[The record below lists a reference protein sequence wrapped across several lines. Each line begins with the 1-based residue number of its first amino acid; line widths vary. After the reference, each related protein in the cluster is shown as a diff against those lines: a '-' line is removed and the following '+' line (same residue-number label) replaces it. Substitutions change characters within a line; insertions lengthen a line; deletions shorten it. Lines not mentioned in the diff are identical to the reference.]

1 MRVAVVALVGA
12 LVGACAHIGS
22 RPEAQILTAERR
34 NETVDGDAAAGGAV
48 YATQCAACHGA
59 NGEGGF
65 GPNLIDSSV
74 AQDYPRTV
82 EQVEQGQGA
91 MPAFEGVLT
100 DPQIRDVAAYVHE
113 IIAVNPTQPSLP
125 DVGTL
130 PTTVG
135 SVSALGIPANVNP
148 ANGAQTYKD
157 NCSSCHGDRGEGTTV
172 GPPLTRPISVD
183 DVITL
188 ILAGRPGMPSYKL
201 LLPTAKL
208 EELAAYVA
216 KTFMEPALLN
226 GSTTGSSGSG
236 ASAQEATG
244 STEG

>member
-1 MRVAVVALVGA
+1 
-12 LVGACAHIGS
+12 
-22 RPEAQILTAERR
+22 
-34 NETVDGDAAAGGAV
+34 
-48 YATQCAACHGA
+48 
-59 NGEGGF
+59 
-65 GPNLIDSSV
+65 
-74 AQDYPRTV
+74 
-82 EQVEQGQGA
+82 
-91 MPAFEGVLT
+91 
-100 DPQIRDVAAYVHE
+100 
-113 IIAVNPTQPSLP
+113 VNPTQPSLP

-226 GSTTGSSGSG
+226 GSTAGASGSG
-236 ASAQEATG
+236 ASNSQEATG